1 MIEAHEIFEDC
12 MSKETTAA
20 DQAEA

>member
-12 MSKETTAA
+12 MSKETTTAN
-20 DQAEA
+20 QAEA